1 MAEFPRKIQ
10 RINGNMDTVKQP
22 YGDRVLLPTELEL
35 CNLLNLSKEEYFYF
49 VDQTF
54 LYDGKQKKGYELIPN
69 IQAGQVAVFFA
80 SDAGKQILV
89 QIGLAIA
96 SATVAYLLT
105 PKPKQL
111 DSKAAINTADVIGA
125 KRFAPQFAFDS
136 IQNLATIGDI
146 IPLIFTD
153 QDINSEGGVRV
164 DSQLLWSQL
173 KSLGRLQRLSAKAL
187 FCLGDLAQ
195 VPDEK
200 GFAIGDMLLENYHKQ
215 KFTLYFKKNGGRITE
230 SDSLE
235 TNSSKKLPVEDQA
248 DPFSIP
254 ISTVG
259 SIVSNKPAFSSA
271 RNPNTQTI
279 FGLYNPMPN
288 ASIFRPA
295 YDLVRDVRGASKAAI
310 RDIGRKRKKVEFS
323 SFPMRAGFITQPA
336 DGSLLS
342 ARTVSVNDEIV
353 YEILGSDDVG
363 VQKDTDD
370 KKQGFMPHGVVDIT
384 NSTKAVREASDSY
397 ISVGET
403 YMLGT
408 SIATCINISSNSPFD
423 NTFTKKYTFK
433 VNEIDSDS
441 NTLEKA
447 GGLARHINNPAFNSA
462 GRRLQNVMDLGNS
475 EDNIIFIDQILN
487 NRDLADPV
495 DVYHLQ
501 RLAIGTISN
510 NRKCR
515 ITEIGLKSKVFKK
528 INFANVNSQPDQ
540 EALSK
545 IFGEPGGQLNL
556 GRIDKF
562 ITRFSFF
569 KLYVRELGSET
580 WDQLVNSSNT
590 SQHTGLFCVRG
601 NTPEF
606 QYNFIKIQHP
616 REDQFEY
623 RLLPWPGR
631 DVIRQIGNGGNVKVN
646 LLNANFTENNQNLV
660 GYERNTIYGLFSV
673 KFVGE
678 NQFELNKEKLTNPE
692 FIIGNIPTDASTG
705 ERTAG
710 IQSLNIS
717 QHMTNNQSFQIPT
730 SQEYVVTDAALW
742 GYFGNF
748 GHNAANGT
756 NIGSLT
762 FFDIITNPALVQPG
776 FIRFDLWYR
785 GTKLVS
791 GQLIPAAQNIET
803 IQVDIGNERF
813 RATKVGGIAAR
824 VTHPETNS
832 ILNPVLQ
839 LYVERSVLQSVP
851 VQAYINTEVSLTSSG
866 DGTGAKVLLT
876 SYTNGTDVAS
886 EFHLTASGSGYKEGE
901 IVTIPAQAAGGGNPN
916 TPVIQTG
923 ITLKPFADS
932 LSNQPA
938 ESHLND
944 FDAASDMYKYE
955 GDQSSHLDEPEHQVV
970 YLNEIIDEGTLT
982 FPTYDNLAYAGIRIN
997 SSKEWTNFAQLSA
1010 YFKKGIIVESLLDSS
1025 TRSTSLFPEIVYALL
1040 TDSKIG
1046 AGEIIGAN
1054 SVDKRKMVVA
1064 AKFCKANDFYWD
1076 GVISQKINLREF
1088 IFEHAGYNMLS
1099 FQIVG
1104 GRFSVY
1110 PDLPF
1115 ECEQETSFIAHLNN
1129 TNEAAGITGIQN
1141 MEDSKFKINYEAD
1154 IRSRV
1159 KCLYTDGNTR
1169 GMQVGFLNPQER
1181 QLFKAHVLY
1190 RKEKTNGFSEID
1202 SDLYKFANNFGGSD
1216 NDPIERFDLSG
1227 FCTRKE
1233 HARTFVYYA
1242 LKVRKEIDHTI
1253 QFETAPQYIEN
1264 VGPGDLIKVISE
1276 VSHTDRFRNG
1286 AITPDGTVVTNEDGL
1301 STSENI
1307 YYWQTGTEGIKTMNN
1322 VNLLSAN
1329 HGVPAGSLFAIKST
1343 TTENKI
1349 YKVQSIT
1356 YGEEGLIAVSAS
1368 FYPVNSSGKSKLLTG
1383 LLTSGEFSEIE

>member
-1 MAEFPRKIQ
+1 V
-10 RINGNMDTVKQP
+10 DTVKQP

-35 CNLLNLSKEEYFYF
+35 CNLLNLSKKEYFYF

-54 LYDGKQKKGYELIPN
+54 LYDGKQKKGYELIPD
-69 IQAGQVAVFFA
+69 IQAGQVAVYFGTE
-80 SDAGKQILV
+80 AGKQVLV

-146 IPLIFTD
+146 IPLIFTNK
-153 QDINSEGGVRV
+153 DINLEGGIRV

-187 FCLGDLAQ
+187 FCLGELDLP
-195 VPDEK
+195 PDEK

-215 KFTLYFKKNGGRITE
+215 KFTLYFKNNGGRITE
-230 SDSLE
+230 GDSLE
-235 TNSSKKLPVEDQA
+235 NNVDKKLPVENQD
-248 DPFSIP
+248 DPFAIP
-254 ISTVG
+254 ISVEG
-259 SIVSNKPAFSSA
+259 NVKDLPAFSSA
-271 RNPNTQTI
+271 RNPNTQTT

-288 ASIFRPA
+288 TSIFRPA

-336 DGSLLS
+336 DGSSLAS
-342 ARTVSVNDEIV
+342 RSVSVNDEIV
-353 YEILGSDDVG
+353 YEILGGDNVG
-363 VQKDTDD
+363 VQKDTED

-384 NSTKAVREASDSY
+384 NSTKAIRESSDSY

-408 SIATCINISSNSPFD
+408 SIATCIKITDNRPFD

-433 VNEIDSDS
+433 VNEIDSNS
-441 NTLEKA
+441 NNLEKA
-447 GGLARHINNPAFNSA
+447 GGLARHINNPVFSES
-462 GRRLQNVMDLGNS
+462 GSRLQNVMDLGNS
-475 EDNIIFIDQILN
+475 TDNIIFIDQLLN
-487 NRDLADPV
+487 NRDLADPA

-510 NRKCR
+510 NRRCK

-540 EALSK
+540 EALGK

-580 WDQLVNSSNT
+580 WDELVNSSNT

-631 DVIRQIGNGGNVKVN
+631 DVIRQIGNNGNVKVN
-646 LLNANFTENNQNLV
+646 LLNANHTENNQNLV
-660 GYERNTIYGLFSV
+660 GYERNTIYGVFSV

-678 NQFELNKEKLTNPE
+678 NQFVLNKEKLSNPE

-705 ERTAG
+705 ERIAG

-717 QHMTNNQSFQIPT
+717 QHMTNNQLFQIPT
-730 SQEYVVTDAALW
+730 SQKYVIADAALW

-791 GQLIPAAQNIET
+791 GQLIPSGQNIET

-851 VQAYINTEVSLTSSG
+851 VQSYVNTEVSLTSSG

-916 TPVIQTG
+916 TPAIQTG

-932 LSNQPA
+932 LSSQPA

-955 GDQSSHLDEPEHQVV
+955 GDQSSHLDQPEHQVV
-970 YLNEIIDEGTLT
+970 YLNEIIGE
-982 FPTYDNLAYAGIRIN
+982 DNQGPEYSDLAYAGIRIN
-997 SSKEWTNFAQLSA
+997 SSKEWTNFSQLSA
-1010 YFKKGIIVESLLDSS
+1010 YFRKGIKVESLLDNSK
-1025 TRSTSLFPEIVYALL
+1025 RSTSLFPEIVYALL

-1064 AKFCKANDFYWD
+1064 AKFCRANEFFWD
-1076 GVISQKINLREF
+1076 GVISEKINLREF

-1115 ECEQETSFIAHLNN
+1115 ECEQETSFIAHLSN
-1129 TNEAAGITGIQN
+1129 TNETAGITGIQN

-1190 RKEKTNGFSEID
+1190 RKEKTNGFSEIE
-1202 SDLYKFANNFGGSD
+1202 SDLYRFANNFSGSE

>member
-54 LYDGKQKKGYELIPN
+54 LHDGKQKKGYELIPN
-69 IQAGQVAVFFA
+69 IQAGNVAAYFA
-80 SDAGKQILV
+80 TDAGKQILV

-111 DSKAAINTADVIGA
+111 DNRAAINTADVIGA

-136 IQNLATIGDI
+136 IQELATIGDI
-146 IPLIFTD
+146 VPLVFAN
-153 QDINSEGGVRV
+153 QDINLEGGIRV
-164 DSQLLWSQL
+164 NSQLLWSQL

-187 FCLGDLAQ
+187 FCLGNLAEA
-195 VPDEK
+195 PDEK

-215 KFTLYFKKNGGRITE
+215 KFSLYFKKNGGRIKE
-230 SDSLE
+230 SDCYES
-235 TNSSKKLPVEDQA
+235 NNNKKLPPVTD
-248 DPFSIP
+248 DPFLIP
-254 ISTVG
+254 I
-259 SIVSNKPAFSSA
+259 IENHQVSNKPAFSSA
-271 RNPNTQTI
+271 RNPNTQTT

-295 YDLVRDVRGASKAAI
+295 YDLVRDVRGASKPAI

-323 SFPMRAGFITQPA
+323 SFPMRAGFIVQPA

-342 ARTVSVNDEIV
+342 LRTVSVDDEIV
-353 YEILGSDDVG
+353 YEILGGDSVG
-363 VQKDTDD
+363 VQKD
-370 KKQGFMPHGVVDIT
+370 KNEKEQGFMPHGVVDIT

-408 SIATCINISSNSPFD
+408 SIATCIDISSNSPFD

-433 VNEIDSDS
+433 VTEIDSNS
-441 NTLEKA
+441 NQLEKA
-447 GGLARHINNPAFNSA
+447 GGLARHIDNPLFNPNGRVLENVSRLGGGGNNT
-462 GRRLQNVMDLGNS
+462 
-475 EDNIIFIDQILN
+475 IFIDQFLN

-501 RLAIGTISN
+501 RLAIGTITN

-528 INFANVNSQPDQ
+528 INFVNVNSQP
-540 EALSK
+540 EASAIDK
-545 IFGEPGGQLNL
+545 IFSEPGGQLNL

-562 ITRFSFF
+562 INRFSFF

-580 WDQLVNSSNT
+580 WDQLVNSTNT

-631 DVIRQIGNGGNVKVN
+631 DVIRKIKGTNGSVKVN
-646 LLNANFTENNQNLV
+646 LLNANFTKENQDLV
-660 GYERNTIYGLFSV
+660 GFERNTIYGLFSV
-673 KFVGE
+673 KFVG
-678 NQFELNKEKLTNPE
+678 NDELTLDKETLTNPE
-692 FIIGNIPTDASTG
+692 FIIGNVPTDAETG
-705 ERTAG
+705 EQTAG
-710 IQSLNIS
+710 IKSLRIT
-717 QHMTNNQSFQIPT
+717 QHMSNNQSFQIPT
-730 SQEYVVTDAALW
+730 SQEYVVADAALW

-748 GHNAANGT
+748 GFNAANGT

-762 FFDIITNPALVQPG
+762 FFDIITRPDLVPPG

-791 GQLIPAAQNIET
+791 GQLIPAAQDIET

-839 LYVERSVLQSVP
+839 LYVERSVLQSKP
-851 VQAYINTEVSLTSSG
+851 VQPYINTEVSLTSNG
-866 DGTGAKVLLT
+866 AGTGAKVQLT

-886 EFHLTASGSGYKEGE
+886 KFHITASGSGYKEGE
-901 IVTIPAQAAGGGNPN
+901 IVTIPSQVAGGGNPN
-916 TPVIQTG
+916 TPTITSG
-923 ITLKPFADS
+923 INLLSFADS
-932 LSNQPA
+932 IDNQPPEA
-938 ESHLND
+938 HLND

-970 YLNEIIDEGTLT
+970 YVNEIIDEGTLT

-1010 YFKKGIIVESLLDSS
+1010 YFKKGIVVESLLDNS

-1129 TNEAAGITGIQN
+1129 TNEAAGITAIQN
-1141 MEDSKFKINYEAD
+1141 MDVSKFKINYEAD

-1181 QLFKAHVLY
+1181 QLFKGHVLY

-1202 SDLYKFANNFGGSD
+1202 SDLYRFTNNFGGSE

-1383 LLTSGEFSEIE
+1383 LLTSGELTEIE

>member
-1 MAEFPRKIQ
+1 
-10 RINGNMDTVKQP
+10 MDTVKQP

-54 LYDGKQKKGYELIPN
+54 LHDGKQKKGYELIPN

-235 TNSSKKLPVEDQA
+235 TNSSKKLPVENQS
-248 DPFSIP
+248 DPFAIP
-254 ISTVG
+254 ISVVG
-259 SIVSNKPAFSSA
+259 SVVLNKPAFSSA
-271 RNPNTQTI
+271 RNPNTQTT

-678 NQFELNKEKLTNPE
+678 NQFELNKDKLTNPE

-762 FFDIITNPALVQPG
+762 FFDIITNPALVPPG
-776 FIRFDLWYR
+776 SIRFDLWYR

-791 GQLIPAAQNIET
+791 GEIIPAAQDIET
-803 IQVDIGNERF
+803 IQVEDIPGFPNQRF
-813 RATKVGGIAAR
+813 RATRVGGIAAR